1 MGKTKLCE
9 FAVKRNEA
17 LFSLDYEKIVAF
29 YREYGMSVPED
40 PLVFWLV
47 VFKAIC
53 NIKNPDEDVLHF
65 AQTWLRYYGFSEE
78 IKFPLPKAANF

>member
-1 MGKTKLCE
+1 
-9 FAVKRNEA
+9 
-17 LFSLDYEKIVAF
+17 
-29 YREYGMSVPED
+29 MSVPED